1 MNNTNKNQDVKG
13 LKMKVSLSLPIIS
26 NPPKPV
32 IYDPRK
38 KLEGYPNTPE
48 DKNVVLK
55 VKNAR
60 PQLFS
65 ASKFRN
71 QVKRPLTA
79 TEKIWYAHLQ
89 AGDPSKKG
97 SIIYLKPDLLLIQD
111 ATGKLLLL
119 QAEFLFNLL
128 EKDQTDILSVLY
140 YDHNIKVDY
149 GIEEAIIQ
157 DKEGIKFLGTL
168 SSKRGIIFSLPGNG
182 ICHRVS
188 DEYFDMPGGVL
199 FGADSHTPTG
209 GGMGMFSLGKGG
221 WGIAK
226 SLAAGL
232 PMAVD
237 RNPIIGIHLK
247 GSLPPGIE
255 PKQIVQLL
263 NRDIIRLFGKEGNGS
278 YIEFFGEGVHSVSV
292 VGRSSITNS
301 LVDGGMGTGLFPAD
315 EQVAEYLELRQRKD
329 LANWVRQNLKDLNP
343 DPEVLNSPQKYYDK
357 VLEYNLSNELH
368 PALAM
373 PGNPK
378 NIFYLD
384 EIPKVIDFINN
395 QILSRHEDFLTGG
408 KADKEKVKAFIESS
422 HKDLLRATPLET
434 LINFALQEID
444 VKKVYPSR
452 KLSLEIS
459 SGSIGSCTHSGK
471 DDIEA
476 AVFANIQLA
485 KHNIDRTSSVPV
497 SVTYGSRDGWLSV
510 QENKTIQDFIKEGHL
525 VLLDSACGPCIG
537 MGFTPQVDTAAV
549 RSFNRNFFGR
559 AGTKEKIDQVYLAS
573 PGVVVYL
580 AACGRLDAYD
590 SNERAFLTKDEV
602 GKVIKL
608 VLSNPTS
615 EAKLNPV
622 VSNDFNN
629 PEGERAAFIL
639 PAPKDKAKDI
649 EVKYDGNTI
658 APLPKDTYDTPTN
671 QFKDLPVLIVLGD
684 NVTTDD
690 LSAAGLKYIPKRGNL
705 LELEHGFFE
714 SIASREGKDP
724 QHYYNLA
731 KEYKTKHGGSIMVGG
746 KLFGSGS
753 SRESAVFIPRHLR
766 TKVAI
771 AESYAP
777 IHVENAVEQG
787 LFYLVFKDPKDRMK
801 IDAGDLITIDNL
813 DKLDP
818 DKRDIEVKI
827 KKRGLSSKL
836 QAPNSGIGGLI
847 SELSIM
853 CEHVLDT
860 PYKIEIFKAGSEP
873 NLFKKVLVG
882 EFKGDVEKFME
893 WFSKKNR
900 LSANEQSN
908 GFWLFELVKKL
919 IRWKS

>member
-1 MNNTNKNQDVKG
+1 
-13 LKMKVSLSLPIIS
+13 MKVSLSLPIIS

-38 KLEGYPNTPE
+38 ELEGYPSTPE
-48 DKNVVLK
+48 DKNFTLK

-60 PQLFS
+60 PPVFS
-65 ASKFRN
+65 KSEYAKTI
-71 QVKRPLTA
+71 KRPLTA

-89 AGDPSKKG
+89 AGNPENKN

-119 QAEFLFNLL
+119 QAELLFNMLGK
-128 EKDQTDILSVLY
+128 EQTNILTVLY

-149 GIEEAIIQ
+149 GMEAAIIQ
-157 DKEGIKFLGTL
+157 DKEGIKFLGT
-168 SSKRGIIFSLPGNG
+168 SASKRGIIFSLPGNG

-188 DEYFDMPGGVL
+188 DEYFDMPGGIL

-209 GGMGMFSLGKGG
+209 GGMGMFAIGKGG

-226 SLAAGL
+226 SLVADL

-237 RNPIIGIHLK
+237 RNPIIGVHLK
-247 GSLPPGIE
+247 GSLPEGIE

-315 EQVAEYLELRQRKD
+315 EQVAQYLESRNRKD
-329 LANWVRQNLKDLNP
+329 LARWVRENLDDLNP
-343 DPEVLNSPQKYYDK
+343 DPAVRQDPKKYYDK

-384 EIPKVIDFINN
+384 EIPTVIKFINEE
-395 QILSRHEDFLTGG
+395 ILSRYRDFLTDTDEKEDKDRKVDAAKVE
-408 KADKEKVKAFIESS
+408 KAVKAKS
-422 HKDLLRATPLET
+422 KQVLRATPEQV
-434 LINFALQEID
+434 LINFAIQEID
-444 VKKVYPSR
+444 VKRVYNNR
-452 KLSLEIS
+452 KLSLDIS

-476 AVFANIQLA
+476 AVWANIQLA
-485 KHNIDRTSSVPV
+485 KHRVNRENSVPV

-510 QENKTIQDFIKEGHL
+510 QENKTIQEFIDEGHL
-525 VLLDSACGPCIG
+525 ILLDSACGPCIG
-537 MGFTPQVDTAAV
+537 MGFTPQIDSASV

-559 AGTKEKIDQVYLAS
+559 AGTKGSIDQVYLAA

-580 AACGRLDAYD
+580 AACGRLDTYD
-590 SNERAFLTKDEV
+590 PKERAFITKDDT
-602 GKVIKL
+602 GSPIKL
-608 VLSNPTS
+608 KLANIS
-615 EAKLNPV
+615 EEARLTPV
-622 VSNDFNN
+622 VSNDFND
-629 PEGERAAFIL
+629 PSGERPAFIL
-639 PAPKDKAKDI
+639 PAPKDKARDI

-658 APLPKDTYDTPTN
+658 APLPEDMYDTPGKIEN
-671 QFKDLPVLIVLGD
+671 IPVLLVLGD

-690 LSAAGLKYIPKRGNL
+690 LSKAGQKYIPKRGNL

-714 SIASREGKDP
+714 STASKEGRDS

-731 KEYKTKHGGSIMVGG
+731 KEYKEKYNGSVMVGG

-753 SRESAVFIPRHLR
+753 SRESAAFIPRHLR
-766 TKVAI
+766 IRVAI

-777 IHVENAVEQG
+777 IHRENAIEQG
-787 LFYLVFKDPKDRMK
+787 LLYLTLNDPKDRMK
-801 IDAGDLITIDNL
+801 FDAGDMISIHGL

-818 DKRDIEVKI
+818 DKRDIDVKVKKHSGEEITI
-827 KKRGLSSKL
+827 K
-836 QAPNSGIGGLI
+836 
-847 SELSIM
+847 

-860 PYKIEIFKAGSEP
+860 PYKIEIFKAGSESM
-873 NLFKKVLVG
+873 LFKKILAG
-882 EFKGDVEKFME
+882 EFKGNVEEFMK
-893 WFSKKNR
+893 WFAKKNR
-900 LSANEQSN
+900 LSIGLEDSSSGRNQKGLLSLDVILDLASRLSKW
-908 GFWLFELVKKL
+908 FRL
-919 IRWKS
+919 S